1 MAFLRLSAR
10 FEEGCKGASM
20 ALNSHYGRDGVCAGG
35 RGRPCQVGPAGQ
47 RGKGKKN
54 RNGRGCLLGWLL
66 GFAVAGAR
74 CGVALL
80 GLLG

>member
-1 MAFLRLSAR
+1 MAFLRLNAR

-47 RGKGKKN
+47 RGKGKKIET
-54 RNGRGCLLGWLL
+54 G
-66 GFAVAGAR
+66 AVAGWAGCWASRLLAR
-74 CGVALL
+74 TAELL
-80 GLLG
+80 GLAC